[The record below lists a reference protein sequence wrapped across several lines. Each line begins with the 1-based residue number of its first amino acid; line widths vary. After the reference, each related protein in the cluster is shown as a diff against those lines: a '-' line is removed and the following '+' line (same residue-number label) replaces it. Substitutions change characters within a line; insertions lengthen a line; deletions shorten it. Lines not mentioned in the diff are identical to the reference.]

1 MARRPLLL
9 MLTAGAAAVAAFA
22 NGMDAAASPEAN
34 AAAQPVSRLGAS
46 IAQDI
51 QQRDAAAAQ
60 QSRALQLREQMAKA
74 TENRIQASLKAKQ
87 QQEAAAAAPQPQAQA
102 TPAAP
107 SEMDS
112 LATIYGAMKPAKAA
126 AVFEQLDL
134 DVQVMVAKRMRDRST
149 AAILAAM
156 SPAAAARLS
165 MAIAGRRPVVVRS
178 LTMAPRGAP
187 PLGRALASAAPRR

>member
-9 MLTAGAAAVAAFA
+9 MLTAGAAAIGAVA
-22 NGMDAAASPEAN
+22 NGMDAAASPEAS
-34 AAAQPVSRLGAS
+34 AVAQPASRLGAS

-51 QQRDAAAAQ
+51 QQRNAAAAQ
-60 QSRALQLREQMAKA
+60 RSRALQLREQMVKA

-87 QQEAAAAAPQPQAQA
+87 QQETAAAAPQPQAQP

-156 SPAAAARLS
+156 SPAGAAKLS
-165 MAIAGRRPVVVRS
+165 MAMAGRRPA
-178 LTMAPRGAP
+178 APRPVLVRPAASHDQ
-187 PLGRALASAAPRR
+187 ALASRR

>member
-9 MLTAGAAAVAAFA
+9 MLTAGAAAVGAFA
-22 NGMDAAASPEAN
+22 NGMDAVASPEAS

-51 QQRDAAAAQ
+51 QQRNAAAAQ
-60 QSRALQLREQMAKA
+60 QSRELQLREQMVKA

-87 QQEAAAAAPQPQAQA
+87 QQDAAATAPQQQAPAQA

-107 SEMDS
+107 SEIDS

-134 DVQVMVAKRMRDRST
+134 DVQVMVAKRMRERST

-156 SPAAAARLS
+156 SPTGAAKLS
-165 MAIAGRRPVVVRS
+165 MAMAGRRP
-178 LTMAPRGAP
+178 TIPRPAFAAARPIGGAM
-187 PLGRALASAAPRR
+187 ASATAKR

>member
-9 MLTAGAAAVAAFA
+9 MLTAGAAAVGAFA
-22 NGMDAAASPEAN
+22 NGMDAVASPEAS

-51 QQRDAAAAQ
+51 QQRNAAAAQ
-60 QSRALQLREQMAKA
+60 QSRELQLREQMVKA

-87 QQEAAAAAPQPQAQA
+87 QQDAAAAAPQQQAPAQA

-107 SEMDS
+107 SEIDS

-134 DVQVMVAKRMRDRST
+134 DVQVMVAKRMRERST

-156 SPAAAARLS
+156 SPTGAAKLS
-165 MAIAGRRPVVVRS
+165 MAMAGRRP
-178 LTMAPRGAP
+178 TIPRPAF
-187 PLGRALASAAPRR
+187 SAARPIGGAMASTTAKR

>member
-9 MLTAGAAAVAAFA
+9 MLTAGAAAVGAFA
-22 NGMDAAASPEAN
+22 NGMDAVASPEAS

-51 QQRDAAAAQ
+51 QQRNAAAAQ
-60 QSRALQLREQMAKA
+60 QSRALQLREQMVKA

-87 QQEAAAAAPQPQAQA
+87 QQAAAAAAPQAQPQA

-134 DVQVMVAKRMRDRST
+134 DVQVMVAKRMRERST

-156 SPAAAARLS
+156 SPAGAAKLS
-165 MAIAGRRPVVVRS
+165 MAMAGRRPP
-178 LTMAPRGAP
+178 APRPIPASAP
-187 PLGRALASAAPRR
+187 ARAPGRALASAEAQH

>member
-9 MLTAGAAAVAAFA
+9 MLTAGAAAVGAFA
-22 NGMDAAASPEAN
+22 NGMDAVASPEAS

-51 QQRDAAAAQ
+51 QQRNAAAAQ
-60 QSRALQLREQMAKA
+60 QSRELQLREQMVKA

-87 QQEAAAAAPQPQAQA
+87 QQDAAAAAPQQQAPAQA

-107 SEMDS
+107 SEIDS

-134 DVQVMVAKRMRDRST
+134 DVQVMVAKRMRERST

-156 SPAAAARLS
+156 SPTGAANHS
-165 MAIAGRRPVVVRS
+165 MAMAGRRPS
-178 LTMAPRGAP
+178 PRPAFAAARPNGGAM
-187 PLGRALASAAPRR
+187 ASATAKR

>member
-9 MLTAGAAAVAAFA
+9 MLTAGAAAVGAFA
-22 NGMDAAASPEAN
+22 NGMDAVASPEAS

-51 QQRDAAAAQ
+51 QQRNAAAAQ
-60 QSRALQLREQMAKA
+60 QSRELQLREQMVKA

-87 QQEAAAAAPQPQAQA
+87 QQDAAAMAPQQQQAPAQA
-102 TPAAP
+102 TPAAT
-107 SEMDS
+107 SEIDS

-134 DVQVMVAKRMRDRST
+134 DVQVMVAKRMRERST

-156 SPAAAARLS
+156 SPTGAAKLS
-165 MAIAGRRPVVVRS
+165 MAMAGRRPS
-178 LTMAPRGAP
+178 PRPAFAAARPNGGAM
-187 PLGRALASAAPRR
+187 ASATAKR

>member
-9 MLTAGAAAVAAFA
+9 MLTAGAAAVGAFA
-22 NGMDAAASPEAN
+22 NGMDAVASPEAS
-34 AAAQPVSRLGAS
+34 AVAQPVSRLGAS

-51 QQRDAAAAQ
+51 QQRNAAAAQ
-60 QSRALQLREQMAKA
+60 QSRELQLREQIVKA

-87 QQEAAAAAPQPQAQA
+87 QQDAAAAAPQQQAPAHA

-107 SEMDS
+107 SEIDS

-134 DVQVMVAKRMRDRST
+134 DVQVMVAKRMRERST

-156 SPAAAARLS
+156 SPTGAAKLS
-165 MAIAGRRPVVVRS
+165 MAMAGRRP
-178 LTMAPRGAP
+178 TIPRPAFSAARPIGGAM
-187 PLGRALASAAPRR
+187 ASATAKR

>member
-9 MLTAGAAAVAAFA
+9 MLTAGAAAIGAVA
-22 NGMDAAASPEAN
+22 NGMDAAASPEAS
-34 AAAQPVSRLGAS
+34 AVTQPATRLGAS

-51 QQRDAAAAQ
+51 QQRNAAAAQ
-60 QSRALQLREQMAKA
+60 QSRALQLREQMVKA

-87 QQEAAAAAPQPQAQA
+87 QQEAAAAAPQPQTQL

-156 SPAAAARLS
+156 SPAGAAKLS
-165 MAIAGRRPVVVRS
+165 MAMAGRRPA
-178 LTMAPRGAP
+178 APR
-187 PLGRALASAAPRR
+187 PLPARPAAARDQALASRR

>member
-9 MLTAGAAAVAAFA
+9 MLTAGAAAIAAVA

-46 IAQDI
+46 IGQDI
-51 QQRDAAAAQ
+51 QQRNAAAAQ
-60 QSRALQLREQMAKA
+60 QSRELQLREQMVKA

-87 QQEAAAAAPQPQAQA
+87 QQAAAAEAPQPQAQA

-134 DVQVMVAKRMRDRST
+134 DIQVMVAKRMRERST

-156 SPAAAARLS
+156 SPAGAAKLS
-165 MAIAGRRPVVVRS
+165 MAMAGRRPAAARPMPAS
-178 LTMAPRGAP
+178 ARAT
-187 PLGRALASAAPRR
+187 GRALASAEARH